1 MSGHDGLRAALQ
13 ALLAHHDR
21 QNGVHE
27 GSPNDCAEGRA
38 ARAALRAADHP
49 EPLTAWKAG
58 FLAYKADESGN
69 WNATEA
75 DIDRWATEF
84 AAYQER
90 SRPENET

>member
-1 MSGHDGLRAALQ
+1 MSGHDGLREALR

-49 EPLTAWKAG
+49 EPLDVERLAEVLNTGRYTGSMVAARAWA
-58 FLAYKADESGN
+58 E
-69 WNATEA
+69 
-75 DIDRWATEF
+75 DIGRRY

-90 SRPENET
+90 SRPEDET